1 VKVGDLV
8 KFVDFGEWKVGVIL
22 QTWRTRK
29 RGVVS
34 MDILTSD
41 RIVPRLPSAVE
52 VISENR

>member
-1 VKVGDLV
+1 MKVGDLV
-8 KFVDFGEWKVGVIL
+8 KFQDAKEWEVGVVV
-22 QTWRTRK
+22 QTWRTRR

-52 VISENR
+52 VISESR